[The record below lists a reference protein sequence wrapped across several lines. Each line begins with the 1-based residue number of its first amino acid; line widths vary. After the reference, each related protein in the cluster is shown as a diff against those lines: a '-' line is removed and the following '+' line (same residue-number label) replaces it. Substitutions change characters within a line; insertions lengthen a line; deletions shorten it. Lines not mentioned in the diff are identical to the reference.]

1 VLFRNPRREMVSPMT
16 TALTALVGL
25 LAPPSCAACRGPTD
39 GRLVC
44 GACLRALPWMRGHRC
59 PRCAL
64 PRHRSGC
71 PAAAAA
77 FDRAWAPLAYEGTAR
92 DLVRALKFHAAL
104 PLAGLMAAHMA
115 ANLPLDLRTFPG
127 GLRPPPDGSP
137 PEASPPGEAVSRLA
151 FGVVPVPPHRGRL
164 RRRGFDPAALLAAG
178 LASRAGLPLSPCLR
192 RADRGRRQ
200 VGAGR
205 STRRSA
211 GRFAAVA
218 TAPPP
223 RAAVLVDDVHT
234 TGATLDAAA
243 RTLSAAGTT
252 VVGALSY
259 ARTLT
264 TPLSSSSHFLISGAR
279 NRDVRTA

>member
-1 VLFRNPRREMVSPMT
+1 VLFRCASGEI
-16 TALTALVGL
+16 LVRVHLVDL
-25 LAPPSCAACRGPTD
+25 LAPPACAACRAPLREGM
-39 GRLVC
+39 VC
-44 GACLRALPWMRGHRC
+44 GACLRALPWLRGHRC

-64 PRHRSGC
+64 PRHRAAC

-92 DLVRALKFHAAL
+92 DLVRALKFRGAL

-115 ANLPLDLRTFPG
+115 ANLPLDLRH
-127 GLRPPPDGSP
+127 
-137 PEASPPGEAVSRLA
+137 EVAVVA
-151 FGVVPVPPHRGRL
+151 VPPHKGRL

-178 LASRAGLPLSPCLR
+178 LAARAGLPLSPCLR
-192 RADRGRRQ
+192 RTDRGRRQ

-205 STRRSA
+205 STRRSS

-234 TGATLDAAA
+234 TGATLDVCARALKA
-243 RTLSAAGTT
+243 EGAEWVGAITYVRTL
-252 VVGALSY
+252 
-259 ARTLT
+259 
-264 TPLSSSSHFLISGAR
+264 
-279 NRDVRTA
+279 